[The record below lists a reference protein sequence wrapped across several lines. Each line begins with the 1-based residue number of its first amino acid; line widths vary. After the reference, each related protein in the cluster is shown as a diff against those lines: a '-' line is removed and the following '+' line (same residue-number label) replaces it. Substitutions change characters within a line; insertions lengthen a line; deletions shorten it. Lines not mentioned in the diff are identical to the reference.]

1 MREVRVVWVLLAAIA
16 GAVFVTYARL
26 PADQLYHV
34 SDNGLRGGL
43 SRVVVELNFPDAL
56 VALAVL
62 GVIAPALPRP
72 LRLLAII
79 AAALCAVVLMPGVVS
94 QSNLDAKWINA
105 VPALGV
111 ALAFA
116 LTFFARGLPSP
127 RRVLGDRARIGLA
140 AVLVLVAAPWIAA
153 ELGFYLDGVPVLGW
167 IFQTGKIV
175 SYGGN
180 VPHPAVHHGVHHG
193 LQGLLLVATALL
205 LSRVPNRVS
214 LFLALML
221 AYGLG
226 NIANDDWLEQVAER
240 GWTSWTIPSALE
252 PGATWTWLAVL
263 LATPPIWALWF
274 RQRRVSEIVMDLDGA
289 RRAPG
294 RNLS

>member
-1 MREVRVVWVLLAAIA
+1 VPDDGRDVREVRVVWALLAAIA
-16 GAVFVTYARL
+16 GAVLVTYARL

-34 SDNGLRGGL
+34 SANGLRGAL

-56 VALAVL
+56 VGLAVL
-62 GVIAPALPRP
+62 GVIAPALPRS
-72 LRLLAII
+72 LRLLALA
-79 AAALCAVVLMPGVVS
+79 AAALCAVVLVPGVVS
-94 QSNLDAKWINA
+94 QSNLDVKWINA
-105 VPALGV
+105 APAVGV

-116 LTFFARGLPSP
+116 LTFFARGLPSR
-127 RRVLGDRARIGLA
+127 RRVRGDRVRIGLA
-140 AVLVLVAAPWIAA
+140 AVLVLLEAPWIAA
-153 ELGFYLDGVPVLGW
+153 ELGFYLDGVPMLGW

-214 LFLALML
+214 LFLALMV

-226 NIANDDWLEQVAER
+226 NIANDGWLEQVAER

-252 PGATWTWLAVL
+252 PGATWTWLVVL
-263 LATPPIWALWF
+263 LATPLIWALWF
-274 RQRRVSEIVMDLDGA
+274 RQP
-289 RRAPG
+289 RASLQLPNG
-294 RNLS
+294 DCHR

>member
-1 MREVRVVWVLLAAIA
+1 VREVRVVWVLLAAIA

-26 PADQLYHV
+26 PAEELYHV

-62 GVIAPALPRP
+62 GVIAPALPRA
-72 LRLLAII
+72 LRVLAAV
-79 AAALCAVVLMPGVVS
+79 AAALCAVVLVPGVVS

-111 ALAFA
+111 GLAFA
-116 LTFFARGLPSP
+116 LTFLARGLPSP
-127 RRVLGDRARIGLA
+127 RRVRGDPVRIGLA
-140 AVLVLVAAPWIAA
+140 AVLVLLAAPWIAA

-167 IFQTGKIV
+167 IFQTGKLV
-175 SYGGN
+175 SFGGN
-180 VPHPAVHHGVHHG
+180 VPHHAVHHGVHHG
-193 LQGLLLVATALL
+193 LQGLLFVATALL

-214 LFLALML
+214 LFLALMV

-226 NIANDDWLEQVAER
+226 NVANDDWLEQVAER

-263 LATPPIWALWF
+263 LATPAIWALWF
-274 RQRRVSEIVMDLDGA
+274 RRRGVS
-289 RRAPG
+289 
-294 RNLS
+294 